1 MKDDGSG
8 SGKRKQVPEV
18 TQLLLAWGK
27 GDPAALEALTPVV
40 YDELR
45 RLARH
50 YMGNERVGH
59 TLQATA
65 LVNEAYMRLVDI
77 HKVQWQNR
85 AHFFA
90 MSARLM
96 RRILVDSARSRKYQ
110 KRGAGAQK
118 VSLDER
124 LLVAEPGRD
133 LVALDD
139 ALNELAKVDERKRKV
154 VEMRF
159 FGGLSVEE
167 TAEALGVSVDTVM
180 RDWKLAKA
188 WLLRE
193 LGTNSSSGG
202 RT

>member
-1 MKDDGSG
+1 MKANPNDPDAA
-8 SGKRKQVPEV
+8 KRVPEV
-18 TQLLLAWGK
+18 TQLLIAWGK

-50 YMGNERVGH
+50 YMGNERAGH

-139 ALNELAKVDERKRKV
+139 ALNELAKVDERKSKV